1 MGKHTQELNDESST
15 PTLAVISAVISLGPV
30 RILAQ
35 VPASGGNQATK
46 IVSAAKSTKGT
57 ISRLP
62 DGRPDLSGFWSN
74 NTAIP
79 LERPPAFAGREFL
92 TDEEAKA
99 VEQGSRA
106 RTLAADRQ
114 AVEKPNEVGD
124 YNAAFKE
131 DAKWVMAN
139 KRNSVITDP
148 KDGRIPALTPE
159 AQKKLEAAQELHKL
173 HYLNGPEDMTTFER
187 CITTVNS
194 GPPMLPNAYNNNYQ
208 IVETHDHVVI
218 YAEMI
223 HDVRIIP
230 LDGRPHDNVRQ
241 WMGDSRGHWEG
252 DTLVVETTN
261 FNGRRGWFSTQ
272 LRFNGDDLKRPDE
285 KMRVIERFT
294 RTALDTLLY
303 QFTIIDPATYI
314 TPWSGEI
321 TMRSFAGPVY
331 EYACHEGNY
340 GMELILAGARAQE
353 KKAVEAAKN
362 GSK

>member
-1 MGKHTQELNDESST
+1 MKPQL
-15 PTLAVISAVISLGPV
+15 PFLALITAAISL
-30 RILAQ
+30 
-35 VPASGGNQATK
+35 VPAQLLGQGAVPGANPSAKLVSSAKPATGA
-46 IVSAAKSTKGT
+46 VP
-57 ISRLP
+57 RLP
-62 DGRPDLSGFWSN
+62 DGHPDLGGFWSN

-92 TDEEAKA
+92 TDEEAKT
-99 VEQGSRA
+99 VQQGSRD

-139 KRNSVITDP
+139 KRNSIITDP
-148 KDGRIPALTPE
+148 KDGRIPPLTPE

-187 CITTVNS
+187 CITTINS

-208 IVETHDHVVI
+208 IVQTHDHVVI
-218 YAEMI
+218 YVEMI
-223 HDVRIIP
+223 HDVRIIS
-230 LDGRPHDNVRQ
+230 LDGRPHSNVRQ
-241 WMGDSRGHWEG
+241 WAGDSRGHWEG

-261 FNGRRGWFSTQ
+261 FNGKRGWFSTQ
-272 LRFNGDDLKRPDE
+272 LKFYGDDLKRPDE
-285 KMRVIERFT
+285 KMTVIERFT
-294 RTALDTLLY
+294 RTAPDMLLY
-303 QFTIIDPATYI
+303 QFTISDPATYI

-321 TMRSFAGPVY
+321 VMRPFAGPVY

-340 GMELILAGARAQE
+340 GMQLMLAGARAQE
-353 KKAVEAAKN
+353 KAARDAAKK
-362 GSK
+362 GSNQ